1 MAAENRTPRPAS
13 SFADGQALAAR
24 LLQHL
29 SAEDSREGH
38 ALVLSYLDAARR
50 SRRRSVKDGF
60 ASALCDYLYSAVD
73 RAIATTD
80 RTIGTTQRADRD
92 ATAFDP
98 VSRELAAFIEAAVIV
113 AGPSPLEG
121 VR

>member
-13 SFADGQALAAR
+13 SFADGQALAAQ

-29 SAEDSREGH
+29 TAEHSSDGH
-38 ALVLSYLDAARR
+38 ALVLRYLDAARR
-50 SRRRSVKDGF
+50 SGRRSVKDGF

-80 RTIGTTQRADRD
+80 RTIGTTQRGDRD
-92 ATAFDP
+92 APASDAVP
-98 VSRELAAFIEAAVIV
+98 VELANFIHAAVVIGGHNEC
-113 AGPSPLEG
+113 AT
-121 VR
+121 